1 MVAEAVT
8 ASLEGSWILDG
19 WHYAGCIFL
28 QPFFTTRTTKNKKWD
43 LFGLA
48 YICT

>member
-8 ASLEGSWILDG
+8 ASLEGSWILEG

-28 QPFFTTRTTKNKKWD
+28 QPFFAFRTTKSGKWD